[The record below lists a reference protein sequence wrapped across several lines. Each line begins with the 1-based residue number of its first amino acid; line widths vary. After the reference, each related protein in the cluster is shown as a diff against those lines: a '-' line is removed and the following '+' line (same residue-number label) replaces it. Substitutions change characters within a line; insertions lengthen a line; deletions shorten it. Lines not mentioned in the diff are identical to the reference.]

1 LMMAENNGDDVA
13 RKILIV
19 TERPEEYADVLEQLK
34 DGKFE
39 YEVVGEGSEARKK
52 VESGE
57 FGVVYIPDLA
67 VGVNGSCSKTNY
79 FQRFF
84 RDFPSEVDSKERAL
98 MNEGLSVLMAAERK
112 KIPTYY
118 SDEFNYCMDP
128 PDRADYISPKNLRR
142 ALDLL
147 VWQVSGDNSGN

>member
-1 LMMAENNGDDVA
+1 
-13 RKILIV
+13 
-19 TERPEEYADVLEQLK
+19 
-34 DGKFE
+34 
-39 YEVVGEGSEARKK
+39 
-52 VESGE
+52 
-57 FGVVYIPDLA
+57 
-67 VGVNGSCSKTNY
+67 
-79 FQRFF
+79 
-84 RDFPSEVDSKERAL
+84 